1 MNLDRLRK
9 IIAYSESNRDS
20 IHTRVKNFC
29 SFVSLETDSPVLNIL
44 QIARSA
50 FEKKGYFVF
59 EIPVEDYEIGAL
71 CYKRTG
77 LGYVVLNTSLPRVNV
92 NFAIAH
98 EIYYVFFGNDE
109 FVSKVEFFD
118 EHYYEREEEFEANIF
133 AGILLLP
140 ESGFR
145 RMYAKFKIES
155 GTNEFDTLIR
165 LMSYFQVPYMAVLI
179 RCLEL
184 NLFSYNSLPA
194 DLFNYDSKV
203 IKQKMS
209 ELWLDDTI
217 MNSSGKDDYRHIE
230 ELVESRGREF
240 IQAGYITEHVLSK
253 ILENMRNLFIR
264 IKGK

>member
-1 MNLDRLRK
+1 
-9 IIAYSESNRDS
+9 
-20 IHTRVKNFC
+20 
-29 SFVSLETDSPVLNIL
+29 
-44 QIARSA
+44 
-50 FEKKGYFVF
+50 
-59 EIPVEDYEIGAL
+59 
-71 CYKRTG
+71 
-77 LGYVVLNTSLPRVNV
+77 
-92 NFAIAH
+92 
-98 EIYYVFFGNDE
+98 
-109 FVSKVEFFD
+109 
-118 EHYYEREEEFEANIF
+118 
-133 AGILLLP
+133 
-140 ESGFR
+140 
-145 RMYAKFKIES
+145 
-155 GTNEFDTLIR
+155 
-165 LMSYFQVPYMAVLI
+165 MAVLI